1 MPESS
6 AASAARE
13 LVESGRGFDA
23 ALIERAAFADEPA
36 VQELLDASDEERRRP
51 VGRRSMFRSLGVAL
65 LEFLPIIAAGVV
77 VIPARTASDLTV
89 PTLVAGA
96 LAIVAAASRPMLWRQ
111 LASGRAEASGSQL
124 SINAVSVLFAAFAII
139 IVTLRSDDTGAP
151 GLTIGAFAVQGIASA
166 VTVAAIVRAG
176 RRAGGVFDSA
186 DGSRSPARRRR
197 RTAGLTTGTGTGRH
211 RHRIARGGRRRHA
224 ERIGCRHPDAGAAR
238 RSRPSPLG
246 CVADA
251 PLTTPRV
258 RERA

>member
-139 IVTLRSDDTGAP
+139 IVALRSDDTGAP
-151 GLTIGAFAVQGIASA
+151 GLIIGAFAVQGIASA

-176 RRAGGVFDSA
+176 RRAGGSSA
-186 DGSRSPARRRR
+186 PRTGVEALRAAVGALPGSRQEQAREDIA
-197 RTAGLTTGTGTGRH
+197 TALRVAVDGGILSESDAATLTR
-211 RHRIARGGRRRHA
+211 A
-224 ERIGCRHPDAGAAR
+224 
-238 RSRPSPLG
+238 PLG
-246 CVADA
+246 GLA
-251 PLTTPRV
+251 
-258 RERA
+258 RAHWALSQTRR